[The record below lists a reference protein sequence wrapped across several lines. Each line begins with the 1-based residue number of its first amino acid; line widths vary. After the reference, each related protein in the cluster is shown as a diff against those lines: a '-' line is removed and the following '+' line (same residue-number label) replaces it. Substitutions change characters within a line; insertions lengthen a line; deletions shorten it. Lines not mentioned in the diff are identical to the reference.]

1 MAKPKKKG
9 GPKQKLSAKAA
20 AAKKVRD
27 KKRAMRADRRVKKA
41 DSQKRHRDNPSM
53 KGKDY
58 DHKDG
63 KFKSV
68 KDNRGNDGKGT
79 KKEGK
84 KGFTIKMMKK
94 T

>member
-9 GPKQKLSAKAA
+9 GPKQKLSARAA

-27 KKRAMRADRRVKKA
+27 KKRAMRADRPVKKA

-84 KGFTIKMMKK
+84 KGFTIKLMKK

>member
-9 GPKQKLSAKAA
+9 GPLQKLSAKAA
-20 AAKKVRD
+20 ADKARRD
-27 KKRAMRADRRVKKA
+27 KKMAMTPLRRLKKA
-41 DSQKRHRDNPSM
+41 DSQKRHRDNPFM

-68 KDNRGNDGKGT
+68 KNNRGNDGKGT

-84 KGFTIKMMKK
+84 RGFSIKTMKK